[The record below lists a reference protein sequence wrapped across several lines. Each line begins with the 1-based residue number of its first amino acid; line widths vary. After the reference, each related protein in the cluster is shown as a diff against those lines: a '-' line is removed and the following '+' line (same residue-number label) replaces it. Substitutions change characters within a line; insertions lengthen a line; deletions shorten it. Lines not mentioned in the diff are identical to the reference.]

1 MRSSINYTKGYRY
14 QLECDAFFDTP
25 LRPVNAIIT
34 EYIVL
39 LPCGQLII
47 RKGYAWNGPNFPAFH
62 TAMSI
67 LASLPHDALYQL
79 IALELLKD
87 SDRRLADVLL
97 ESIVSEPIEPT
108 KLWHRLLNILRA
120 IRGSYYY
127 QGVDLFGGKYS
138 HSTNQVI
145 TICPPNEFS

>member
-79 IALELLKD
+79 ISLELLLE
-87 SDRRLADVLL
+87 SDRRLCDVVL
-97 ESIVSEPIEPT
+97 ENLMQDFPDT
-108 KLWHRLLNILRA
+108 NQLLNIIRRVRA
-120 IRGSYYY
+120 SYYY
-127 QGVDLFGGKYS
+127 LGVDLFGKKYA
-138 HSTNQVI
+138 HQAAIKYT
-145 TICPPNEFS
+145 F

>member
-47 RKGYAWNGPNFPAFH
+47 RKGYAWNGPNFPAIH
-62 TAMSI
+62 TRQSI
-67 LASLPHDALYQL
+67 IASLPHDALYQL
-79 IALELLKD
+79 ISLGLLTDDWRKQAD
-87 SDRRLADVLL
+87 YLLA
-97 ESIVSEPIEPT
+97 SIVSAPVEGE
-108 KLWHRLLNILRA
+108 LFLNKWRK
-120 IRGSYYY
+120 IRGKYYFY
-127 QGVDLFGGKYS
+127 AVDRFGCKYA
-138 HSTNQVI
+138 HSVKSVVTV
-145 TICPPNEFS
+145 